1 MKWKIS
7 DNFENLILR
16 MKFIDLFAGLGGFH
30 LALESLGHECV
41 FASELQAD
49 LQKLYSE
56 NFPETP
62 IFGDITKIS
71 VNDIPAHDILCGGF
85 PCQPFS
91 QAWFKKWFWETRGT
105 LFFDIVRILTETKPK
120 FILLE
125 NVRNLASHNN
135 GNTWNTIRKTLTEIG
150 YLVPEKPFIVSPLNF
165 GVPQS
170 RERVFIPCIRK
181 DIAKVEKIELEVP
194 RFQSLF

>member
-1 MKWKIS
+1 
-7 DNFENLILR
+7 

-41 FASELQAD
+41 FASELQSD

-91 QAWFKKWFWETRGT
+91 
-105 LFFDIVRILTETKPK
+105 
-120 FILLE
+120 
-125 NVRNLASHNN
+125 
-135 GNTWNTIRKTLTEIG
+135 
-150 YLVPEKPFIVSPLNF
+150 
-165 GVPQS
+165 
-170 RERVFIPCIRK
+170 
-181 DIAKVEKIELEVP
+181 
-194 RFQSLF
+194 